1 MVRSPAENTLHPGD
15 GVDEMTICKVKE
27 NRKKNKKKNTKYV
40 MLHDF
45 SVVARMTDHLSCVLI
60 FFKCCIVVISVFI
73 SIIQGAEIFIFNVN
87 NCSSCDLHPG
97 IFSIVNKKQTEKN

>member
-1 MVRSPAENTLHPGD
+1 
-15 GVDEMTICKVKE
+15 
-27 NRKKNKKKNTKYV
+27 

-45 SVVARMTDHLSCVLI
+45 SVVARMTDHLSCVLV
-60 FFKCCIVVISVFI
+60 FFSIVVISVFI